1 MNGYLSSYIFRYQDS
16 LEISETVSDTIA
28 KVEKI
33 HSDKEC
39 RDMAMDRSNIPH
51 PMDSQDHGGQAG
63 DLSNQLLDQEK
74 VLT

>member
-1 MNGYLSSYIFRYQDS
+1 MIRYSSSHIFRYQDII
-16 LEISETVSDTIA
+16 ENSETVSDTIA

-39 RDMAMDRSNIPH
+39 RDMAMDRSNIQH
-51 PMDSQDHGGQAG
+51 HMDNQDHGGQAG